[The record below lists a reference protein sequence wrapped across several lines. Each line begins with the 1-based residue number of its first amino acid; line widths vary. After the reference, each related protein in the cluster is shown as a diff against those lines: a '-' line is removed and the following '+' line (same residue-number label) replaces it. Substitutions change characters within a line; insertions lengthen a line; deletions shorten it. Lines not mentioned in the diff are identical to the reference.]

1 VVDVGDERDGTK
13 GRTHGCGDDG
23 KRLEAATVFFELF
36 FLPRETPSSMVRTG
50 DGPTFHTGLSV
61 LRPEESVEVVV
72 RSFAR
77 SSLFEAPMSTLL
89 QRVTPG
95 PRLLFGSAV

>member
-1 VVDVGDERDGTK
+1 MLEKRD
-13 GRTHGCGDDG
+13 R
-23 KRLEAATVFFELF
+23 RLEAAAVFFEFF
-36 FLPRETPSSMVRTG
+36 FLPGQAPGRVVSTRNR
-50 DGPTFHTGLSV
+50 PTLDTGLGV
-61 LRPEESVEVVV
+61 LWPEESVEVVV
-72 RSFAR
+72 RSFER